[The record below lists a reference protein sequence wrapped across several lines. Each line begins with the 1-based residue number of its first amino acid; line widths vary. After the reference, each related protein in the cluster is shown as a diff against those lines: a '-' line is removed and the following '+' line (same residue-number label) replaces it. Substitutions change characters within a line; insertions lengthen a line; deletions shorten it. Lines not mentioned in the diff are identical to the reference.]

1 MLLMPAPPIQPIYT
15 NMSKFQFSFLVG
27 LISALSACVNLPAA
41 ALPGQDAQTVI
52 LWSHD
57 HQLITGLMP
66 SFKLQTAEPDFH
78 STSKCLGNELSFA
91 VWSPNGLVSRE
102 LVDYRSNDMSFNFDP
117 KNSAGINLIQ
127 QVYNSVIAQD
137 FASSTLIYQRND
149 NTLRPSFYLGR
160 HYGYITQHFRHRRRE
175 DTTQQRAVSQLTVV
189 PLDQLENEIQ
199 LDKKTIPVKAY

>member
-1 MLLMPAPPIQPIYT
+1 
-15 NMSKFQFSFLVG
+15 MSKFQFSFLVG

-66 SFKLQTAEPDFH
+66 SIKLQTAEPDFD

-91 VWSPNGLVSRE
+91 VWSPNGLVSQE
-102 LVDYRSNDMSFNFDP
+102 LVDYRSSDTSFNFDP

-149 NTLRPSFYLGR
+149 NTLRPSFYRGR
-160 HYGYITQHFRHRRRE
+160 HYGYITQHFRDRHRE
-175 DTTQQRAVSQLTVV
+175 DRTQQRTVSQLTVV
-189 PLDQLENEIQ
+189 PLKQLENKIQ